1 MFRARVIGALC
12 AILCC
17 MLVGASASADDAAEL
32 KKLEDI
38 PSALLIEANSMQTI
52 WEKEADAMAAVAGLS
67 KMPALLVIC
76 EAIDSGELI
85 PDQVVQVS
93 RAAAAVSGPTAFLSA
108 GERISIKEL
117 TKAAVMISAG
127 DAIMTLAESLCGTE
141 AMFVSRVNM
150 RMKELGADVA
160 IDNAMGRNT
169 RMNAHLLAKLGCALQ
184 ESETF
189 TSYCAVW
196 MDEFVHENGNKTE
209 LVNANRM
216 LRSYGGCTGLI
227 TGSSQQDGYCG
238 VFAVKQGNAAM
249 LCVIVGAPSAEKRF
263 AAAAEMLDAAAAS
276 YKTQTVAKAG
286 EVIAEAVPVN
296 GGTRG
301 EVNLVAANTLV
312 LLMEREQGE
321 AEIVRNIPEQLDAPF
336 SEQAILGNI
345 IYRTPSG
352 RELGRV
358 ELRAQYAVDTW
369 TFRDAVSQVLLDF
382 LRF

>member
-1 MFRARVIGALC
+1 MFRSKVICALC
-12 AILCC
+12 IIMCFMMA
-17 MLVGASASADDAAEL
+17 GASAAADDTAEL

-184 ESETF
+184 EIETF
-189 TSYCAVW
+189 TSYGAFW
-196 MDEFVHENGNKTE
+196 MD
-209 LVNANRM
+209 
-216 LRSYGGCTGLI
+216 
-227 TGSSQQDGYCG
+227 
-238 VFAVKQGNAAM
+238 
-249 LCVIVGAPSAEKRF
+249 
-263 AAAAEMLDAAAAS
+263 
-276 YKTQTVAKAG
+276 
-286 EVIAEAVPVN
+286 
-296 GGTRG
+296 
-301 EVNLVAANTLV
+301 
-312 LLMEREQGE
+312 
-321 AEIVRNIPEQLDAPF
+321 
-336 SEQAILGNI
+336 
-345 IYRTPSG
+345 
-352 RELGRV
+352 
-358 ELRAQYAVDTW
+358 
-369 TFRDAVSQVLLDF
+369 
-382 LRF
+382 